1 MQKYYIPIWPVKL
14 TQDLK
19 PSDKFDAYRS
29 GGRKHA
35 GIDIYNDKGTT
46 VKASLNGIV
55 LRASWHGTY
64 GNIVIIDHTPEIE
77 PGKEKNKDKAL
88 RCYVYTVYAHLYTA
102 KTGLLGKKVRQGDT
116 VGTVGDTGNATGM
129 KPHLHFEGVRAQ
141 IKLPWNSSEN
151 TGVDAYVHR
160 VDPLDFLRGFVLP
173 KECFEA
179 STSKASSGFDRF
191 QRGRFSA

>member
-35 GIDIYNDKGTT
+35 GIDIYDKKETE
-46 VKASLNGIV
+46 VKASLSGIV

-64 GNIVIIDHTPEIE
+64 GNIVIIDHTPEIDE
-77 PGKEKNKDKAL
+77 DQKTGL
-88 RCYVYTVYAHLYTA
+88 RCYVYTVYAHLDSAETV
-102 KTGLLGKKVRQGDT
+102 LLGKTVRQGDK
-116 VGTVGDTGNATGM
+116 VGSVGKTGNATGM
-129 KPHLHFEGVRAQ
+129 DPHLHFEGVRAQ
-141 IKLPWNSSEN
+141 IKLPWESSEN

-160 VDPLDFLRGFVLP
+160 VDPLDFLTGFTLP
-173 KECFEA
+173 KECFET
-179 STSKASSGFDRF
+179 STTKASSGFDRF